1 MRSNMHVL
9 NTNLYRVFLSIFI
22 RAITVFSS
30 NLPFKVGHHRFTTVP
45 FQPLTEILD
54 RELKIY
60 DMLCAQRGFQ
70 KFEC

>member
-9 NTNLYRVFLSIFI
+9 NTNLYRVFLTILKG
-22 RAITVFSS
+22 TVSVISS